1 MKTNF
6 LKILFVFFV
15 SILIGCESKQESSQK
30 ITEKNNKESKKVNC
44 NDDNLSEEKDEVC
57 TAPCCSEK

>member
-15 SILIGCESKQESSQK
+15 FILIGCETKQESPQK
-30 ITEKNNKESKKVNC
+30 ITEKNNKESKKANC
-44 NDDNLSEEKDEVC
+44 NDDNLSEEKR
-57 TAPCCSEK
+57 

>member
-15 SILIGCESKQESSQK
+15 SILIGCETKQESPQK
-30 ITEKNNKESKKVNC
+30 ITEKNNKESKKANC